1 MNFDLHCHST
11 VSDGTLSPADVVAR
25 AAANGVTDLA
35 LTDHDAIDG
44 LVEARD
50 AARAAGIR
58 LIDGVE
64 ISVTWSWQTVHIVG
78 LAIDPC
84 SDVLAQGLQA
94 VRSSRHHR
102 ATAIADR
109 LAQIDIHGTLEG
121 AYRYAENA
129 ALISRTHF
137 ARHLV
142 AAGHARD
149 ISDAFERYLSAGRP
163 GYVPHQWAELTD
175 AVAWIR
181 ASGGVAV
188 LAHPGRYKV
197 SADRMDALFAE
208 FKAAGGGAAEV
219 VTSSQSLDQLG
230 RFGTLC
236 TRHGLL
242 ASRGSDFHEPG
253 EGQFDLG
260 KVPSLPHALTPVWS
274 ALPARP

>member
-11 VSDGTLSPADVVAR
+11 VSDGTLSPSAVVAR

-44 LVEARD
+44 LSEARE
-50 AARAAGIR
+50 AAHQLGIR
-58 LIDGVE
+58 LIAGVE

-78 LAIDPC
+78 LDVDPQ
-84 SDVLAQGLQA
+84 SDVLTAGLKS
-94 VRSSRHHR
+94 VRSSRHGR
-102 ATAIADR
+102 ASAIAER
-109 LAQIDIHGTLEG
+109 FAQIDIHGTLEG
-121 AYRYAENA
+121 AYRFAENA
-129 ALISRTHF
+129 ELISRTHF

-142 AAGHARD
+142 EAGHARNTN
-149 ISDAFERYLSAGRP
+149 DAFERYLSVGRP

-181 ASGGVAV
+181 ASGGIAV

-197 SADRMDALFAE
+197 SAQRMDDLFAE
-208 FKAAGGGAAEV
+208 FKAAGGTGAEV
-219 VTSSQSLDQLG
+219 VTGSQSLDLLG
-230 RFGTLC
+230 RFSTLC
-236 TRHGLL
+236 AKHALL

-260 KVPSLPHALTPVWS
+260 KLPNLPDTLTPVWS
-274 ALPARP
+274 ALPSRP

>member
-11 VSDGTLSPADVVAR
+11 VSDGTLRPSAVVAR

-35 LTDHDAIDG
+35 LTDHDAVDG
-44 LVEARD
+44 LHEARE
-50 AARAAGIR
+50 AAAALGVR

-78 LAIDPC
+78 LGIDPR
-84 SDVLAQGLQA
+84 SDVLTRGLKK
-94 VRSSRHHR
+94 VRASRHER
-102 ATAIADR
+102 AAAIAGK
-109 LAQIDIHGTLEG
+109 LAQIDIRDTLAG
-121 AYRYAENA
+121 AYRYAANPE
-129 ALISRTHF
+129 LVSRTHF

-149 ISDAFERYLSAGRP
+149 TNDAFERYLSAGRP
-163 GYVPHQWAELTD
+163 GYVPHQWAELAD

-181 ASGGVAV
+181 ASGGIAV
-188 LAHPGRYKV
+188 LAHPGRYKI

-208 FKAAGGGAAEV
+208 FKGAGGGAAEV
-219 VTSSQSLDQLG
+219 VTSSQSLDHLG
-230 RFGTLC
+230 RFSVLC
-236 TRHGLL
+236 ARHTLL

-260 KVPSLPHALTPVWS
+260 KVPSLPDSLTPVWS
-274 ALPARP
+274 ALPAGQ

>member
-11 VSDGTLSPADVVAR
+11 VSDGTLSPAAVVAR

-44 LVEARD
+44 LHEARE
-50 AARAAGIR
+50 AAHALGVR

-64 ISVTWSWQTVHIVG
+64 ISVSWSWQTIHIVG
-78 LAIDPC
+78 LGIDPGNE
-84 SDVLAQGLQA
+84 DLLRGLAV
-94 VRSSRHHR
+94 VRASRHNR
-102 ATAIADR
+102 AVAIADR
-109 LAQIDIHGTLEG
+109 LAQAQIAGSLEG

-142 AAGHARD
+142 ASGHARNAN
-149 ISDAFERYLSAGRP
+149 DAFERYLSAGRP

-181 ASGGVAV
+181 ASGGLPV
-188 LAHPGRYKV
+188 LAHPGRYKI

-208 FKAAGGGAAEV
+208 FKAAGGVAAEV

-230 RFGTLC
+230 RFGTMC
-236 TRHGLL
+236 AQHALL

-260 KVPSLPHALTPVWS
+260 KVPDLPAALTPVWS
-274 ALPARP
+274 ALSERA